1 MSHVSRFS
9 RLGFILAAA
18 GSAVGLGN
26 IWKFP
31 YMTGQSGGGAFVLV
45 YLLTI
50 TFIGL
55 SLFIGEVLMGKA
67 SRNDTVSTFEELAP
81 RHKQAWKYAGFM
93 SFTGLFILSFYL
105 VVIGWI
111 FKYIV
116 QSFYALPSTGE
127 SAGALFKTML
137 SQDANGQFFYFN
149 IAFFLTLWIVT
160 RGIKK
165 GIEKANLILMPL
177 LIGIL
182 IALFIYSTNLDGFSK
197 AIEFLFMPDWS
208 KAISA
213 TVILKAVGHAFFTL
227 SLGMGTIM
235 TYAASLSK
243 DTNIVKASASVAL
256 LDTVIALMAGVVIF
270 SFMFN
275 AGENPAGGPGLVFI
289 SLPTVF
295 SSFGTL
301 GNVFCFAFFVALGF
315 AGITSA
321 VSIIE
326 PTVMYLTNRFKFS
339 RRKALV
345 ILGTATYILGT
356 MALLS
361 NIQEYASY
369 VTFAKKGFFDIL
381 DILSSTIL
389 LPIGGI
395 IIAVFIGYVMQ
406 RERVYSL
413 LKESMSKP
421 VFKLWYFTIRFV
433 IPIAVLSVMINKI
446 IELIS

>member
-1 MSHVSRFS
+1 MSHVLRFS

-31 YMTGQSGGGAFVLV
+31 YMTGQSGGGAFVII

-67 SRNDTVSTFEELAP
+67 SRNDTVSAFEELAP

-93 SFTGLFILSFYL
+93 IFTGLFILSFYL

-116 QSFYALPSTGE
+116 QSFYTLPSTGE
-127 SAGALFKTML
+127 GAGTLFKTML
-137 SQDANGQFFYFN
+137 TQDANTQFFYFN
-149 IAFFLTLWIVT
+149 IAFFITVWIVT
-160 RGIKK
+160 KGIKK

-182 IALFIYSTNLDGFSK
+182 IALFIYSTSLDGFSK

-208 KAISA
+208 KAISS

-243 DTNIVKASASVAL
+243 DTNIAKASASVAL
-256 LDTVIALMAGVVIF
+256 LDTLIALTAGVVIF

-289 SLPTVF
+289 SLP
-295 SSFGTL
+295 
-301 GNVFCFAFFVALGF
+301 
-315 AGITSA
+315 
-321 VSIIE
+321 
-326 PTVMYLTNRFKFS
+326 
-339 RRKALV
+339 
-345 ILGTATYILGT
+345 
-356 MALLS
+356 
-361 NIQEYASY
+361 
-369 VTFAKKGFFDIL
+369 
-381 DILSSTIL
+381 
-389 LPIGGI
+389 
-395 IIAVFIGYVMQ
+395 AVF
-406 RERVYSL
+406 
-413 LKESMSKP
+413 
-421 VFKLWYFTIRFV
+421 
-433 IPIAVLSVMINKI
+433 A
-446 IELIS
+446 